1 MTQILPI
8 KNFPD
13 YFVDNEG
20 NVYSKKYHP
29 IQNKHKILKQLKP
42 KKDKYGYLVVSMSK
56 NQKHFS
62 KTIHR
67 LVAEAFIPN
76 PENKPQVNHKN
87 GIKTDNYVA
96 NLEWVSVQEN
106 AIHRVSVLKKL
117 PKGKKVLQIKN
128 NIIIKEFSSAT
139 DAAQETKVCRAA
151 ITAACRGVNKS
162 AAGYQWKY
170 K

>member
-1 MTQILPI
+1 MM
-8 KNFPD
+8 KN
-13 YFVDNEG
+13 
-20 NVYSKKYHP
+20 K
-29 IQNKHKILKQLKP
+29 
-42 KKDKYGYLVVSMSK
+42 
-56 NQKHFS
+56 KHFF

-87 GIKTDNYVA
+87 GIKTDNSVG

-128 NIIIKEFSSAT
+128 NIIIKEFSSAA
-139 DAAQETKVCRAA
+139 DAAQEIKACRAA